1 MNNLPVMLLKGIVL
15 LPYQDVK
22 LDLSSDISAKV
33 IDVAINKYDSN
44 ILVICPVNPY
54 EEAPDISDLP
64 NVGVIG
70 KIINKL
76 ELPNSINIEI
86 INQKPERI
94 KKLTS
99 EIIDVSTKN
108 DEISLEEIIPN
119 TSMKKDINKPYIIK
133 DQEDIEDVNKKS
145 KEEIKND

>member
-1 MNNLPVMLLKGIVL
+1 MN
-15 LPYQDVK
+15 
-22 LDLSSDISAKV
+22 LS
-33 IDVAINKYDSN
+33 
-44 ILVICPVNPY
+44 
-54 EEAPDISDLP
+54 
-64 NVGVIG
+64 
-70 KIINKL
+70 
-76 ELPNSINIEI
+76 

-99 EIIDVSTKN
+99 EIIDVPTKN

-145 KEEIKND
+145 KKEIIINILKKKE